1 MREGEGERERE
12 GGREGRERGRER
24 GSEEEREGERKRGR
38 GLLTHTIHVESGI
51 VAILYTALAS
61 NSNPACVLSSVEL
74 LHTSNNQVSIRLIN
88 VKKPAL

>member
-1 MREGEGERERE
+1 MREGEGERE
-12 GGREGRERGRER
+12 GGRGGR
-24 GSEEEREGERKRGR
+24 EEEREGERKRGR
-38 GLLTHTIHVESGI
+38 GLLTRTIHVESGI

-74 LHTSNNQVSIRLIN
+74 LHTSNNQVSIGLIN